1 MKGKIFNGQ
10 EVQAIIAGL
19 TTQFREEINKK
30 LIYKEQTFQ
39 SRHGNYRPHHFINP
53 DIASDRTK
61 AFKCPYKVGKQIFV
75 KESFVD
81 YKNNNS
87 EIFYKSDF
95 EVNNL
100 LEPINLKWKSAS
112 RMKQEQ
118 SRILLEITKID
129 VEKNIIEDAPLYF
142 WIIDFKVIN

>member
-1 MKGKIFNGQ
+1 MKGKIFSSSG
-10 EVQAIIAGL
+10 VHLIIAGL
-19 TTQFREEINKK
+19 TTQFREEINNK
-30 LIYKEQTFQ
+30 LIFKEQTFQ
-39 SRHGNYRPHHFINP
+39 SRLGNNRRIRFINP

-81 YKNNNS
+81 YRNNNS

-100 LEPINLKWKSAS
+100 LHPLLSLKWKSAS

-129 VEKNIIEDAPLYF
+129 VAKEHDLLYF
-142 WIIDFKVIN
+142 WIIDFKVINN